1 MELTVELEKLL
12 RELESKIKAQDVR
25 GIKYAEAERD
35 YKVALSKEAIR
46 MKVEL
51 EYPVTLIE

>member
-35 YKVALSKEAIR
+35 IKLH
-46 MKVEL
+46 
-51 EYPVTLIE
+51 